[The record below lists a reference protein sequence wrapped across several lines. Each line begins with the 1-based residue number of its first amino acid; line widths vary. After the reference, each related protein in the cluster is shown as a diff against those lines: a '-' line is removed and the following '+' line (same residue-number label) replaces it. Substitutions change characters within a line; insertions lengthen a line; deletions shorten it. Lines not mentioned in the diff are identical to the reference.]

1 MHALPALALARRL
14 VPASPTSTLTLTP
27 TARRAFRCRCGRP
40 VFFRNDV
47 CLACGTPLGY
57 DPDLVLLR
65 PLAATRDPQVWRAMR
80 TRGVGMT
87 VPLTTYRRCA
97 NWTSAA
103 PCNWLLPDNDAA
115 RLKPFCRSC
124 RLDRTVPDPTDR
136 DNAELWLRV

>member
-1 MHALPALALARRL
+1 MNAANTPTRRS
-14 VPASPTSTLTLTP
+14 ASTVVTSTP

-65 PLAATRDPQVWRAMR
+65 PLAPTRDPQVWRAMR
-80 TRGVGMT
+80 TRGIGAT
-87 VPLTTYRRCA
+87 LPLAMYRRCA

-103 PCNWLLPDNDAA
+103 PCNWLLADGEAA
-115 RLKPFCRSC
+115 RRQ
-124 RLDRTVPDPTDR
+124 
-136 DNAELWLRV
+136 